1 MKFNDWLLD
10 KLQKIDWSQADLARA
25 SGLTTASISKYVGGR
40 IPDESALKK
49 IAKAFNLPPE
59 TVFRAAGILPPVSEL
74 DAMREEIIELTSH
87 MSREEQRE
95 VLEYIRWR
103 KSLEEK
109 KSQETTSRGK
119 LADLA
124 K

>member
-74 DAMREEIIELTSH
+74 DATREEIIELTSH

-103 KSLEEK
+103 KSIEEK
-109 KSQETTSRGK
+109 KSQEITPRGK